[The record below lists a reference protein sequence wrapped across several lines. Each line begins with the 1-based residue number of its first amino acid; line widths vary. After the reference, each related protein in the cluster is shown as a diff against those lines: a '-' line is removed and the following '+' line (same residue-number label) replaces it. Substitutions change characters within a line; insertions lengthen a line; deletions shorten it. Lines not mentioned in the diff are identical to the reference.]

1 MLFFV
6 VKLLLTSFI
15 IVLITEFSKKNNII
29 ATIFAALPLVS
40 ILSFI
45 WIYIEQKDI
54 NKISNLSTSIFWMV
68 IPSLPLFLIFPYLL
82 RRGISFY
89 FSLLISIFITIILYI
104 TFAWIL
110 KKFGIKI

>member
-1 MLFFV
+1 MLFFI
-6 VKLLLTSFI
+6 VKLLFTSLI
-15 IVLITEFSKKNNII
+15 IVLISEFSKKNNFLS
-29 ATIFAALPLVS
+29 TILAAIPLVS

-54 NKISNLSTSIFWMV
+54 NKISSISIGIFWMV

-82 RRGISFY
+82 KRGLNFYLSLFLSISF
-89 FSLLISIFITIILYI
+89 TVILY
-104 TFAWIL
+104 FCFSSIL